1 MAFVIRVHFAQKPV
15 HKSAQDTVHPRIWNS
30 TEIPTNCKSGAAP
43 EFAETNKR
51 LGAPSLIS
59 LLLMD
64 GQRTMQVV
72 R

>member
-43 EFAETNKR
+43 EFAETNG
-51 LGAPSLIS
+51 LAPP
-59 LLLMD
+59 
-64 GQRTMQVV
+64 VPN
-72 R
+72 